1 MNNIQTYNT
10 IAKSKKVSELFLGT
24 IDVNWDFAKIGYS
37 AVCTEALPLTF
48 MEKMVCGIA
57 NLDGKVNL
65 RDLSHIMGLNIEND
79 VQNLKFQDLG
89 ETEILMET
97 LRILKQFGVIV
108 TPDDSFS
115 YVELTEIGKEYYA
128 KGRKFKQ
135 GETKGFTMYFDL
147 TAGKHEHAKTLFSK
161 LTVDG
166 SKVQPEVSEI
176 PFAEESF
183 VKQYAESQIPQ
194 YYSEETGNSFTDMSV
209 TSSEFLYK
217 KVVLGVIYDSS
228 IETYRFEI
236 IDNGGIDTDY
246 ITDYVNLEENYQ
258 HYLELFLAAQPMTTE
273 AKNDTQI
280 KFEEKIAKI
289 QGDVEYA
296 LFNEKPEVALK
307 LVADYAKAPEYMEMQ
322 NVFNYIKSTP
332 KTDSIKDVFISLPE
346 LTKEA
351 EAEIHTLSK
360 DANTRLMLSCGDVED
375 FDSRFGDN
383 VFVLNGDTNSDVL
396 LMMDDATYR
405 CEDLVFSINDINFDV
420 EFLHKQE
427 ENSKEEM
434 EQIRELYATMFIPY
448 ALNKYEELLQ
458 ETETEDILNRISELN
473 GADNLVKFADSYVET
488 TGNDE
493 RLASLRVHRDE
504 QLLEL
509 VEKYSSNLLEELD
522 NLRAN
527 TPLEDIR
534 TLDAM
539 EIAQKAFSSLKGKLI
554 PEQIRDNENGCDRS
568 GIVLTLTDS
577 IRSFESQLN
586 NRENYLRQELL
597 SKSYV
602 VDTNVFVHFPE
613 IMDFIDKG
621 DWTILSLKVL
631 EELDKLKI
639 TLVGKD
645 KRNVK
650 KAIKEINNK
659 IRMKSKTF
667 RLESADTRL
676 LPEEFDKTNPD
687 NLILSVALKYRDRN
701 PFLITNDINF
711 QNRAASMGIPFKGLA
726 DLLPEDV
733 YQTIDFTKP
742 VKKKVSEPN
751 KNQSKDRQKE
761 LLMPTALAQ
770 LMKRAYKA
778 CMEETDEI
786 LVAKFVSKIMSIKPD
801 FKPTTFGYTKFKEMC
816 VAYSSEIELYENS
829 NNALCIRLIDS
840 SISDIEESGKSKN
853 LTDIN
858 SLTKEQQNLLKELL
872 DKMISDEDP
881 NAPVSDGTIRKAFI
895 RQTGVH
901 MKLKPVKQLRES
913 LHIPSAKERM
923 YNFTNKI
930 S

>member
-1 MNNIQTYNT
+1 MNNIQAYNT

-24 IDVNWDFAKIGYS
+24 IDVNWDFAKIGYT

-65 RDLSHIMGLNIEND
+65 GDLAHIMGLNIEND

-97 LRILKQFGVIV
+97 LRTLKQFGVIA

-147 TAGKHEHAKTLFSK
+147 TAGKHAEAKTLFSK

-166 SKVQPEVSEI
+166 SREQPEASEI

-194 YYSEETGNSFTDMSV
+194 YYSEKTGNSFTDMSV

-228 IETYRFEI
+228 TETYRFEI

-246 ITDYVNLEENYQ
+246 ITDHVNLEENYK
-258 HYLELFLAAQPMTTE
+258 HYLDLFLAAQPMTSE
-273 AKNDTQI
+273 SKDDTQI
-280 KFEEKIAKI
+280 KFEEEVAKV
-289 QGDVEYA
+289 QGDAEYA
-296 LFNEKPEVALK
+296 IFNEKPEMALQ
-307 LVADYAKAPEYMEMQ
+307 LVANFAKAPEYMEMQ
-322 NVFNYIKSTP
+322 NIFNFIKSTP
-332 KTDSIKDVFISLPE
+332 KADSIKDVFISLPE
-346 LTKEA
+346 LSQEA
-351 EAEIHTLSK
+351 ETEIRALSK
-360 DANTRLMLSCGDVED
+360 DANTRIMLSCGDVED

-383 VFVLNGDTNSDVL
+383 VFALNGEVNSDVL
-396 LMMDDATYR
+396 LMMDDVTYR
-405 CEDLVFSINDINFDV
+405 CENLVFSINDINFSV

-427 ENSKEEM
+427 GNCEE
-434 EQIRELYATMFIPY
+434 EIDQIRELYATRFIPD

-458 ETETEDILNRISELN
+458 EAEEEDILNRISELN
-473 GADNLVKFADSYVET
+473 GADELIKFADSYVVT
-488 TGNDE
+488 TGNNE
-493 RLASLRVHRDE
+493 RLVNLRARRDE

-509 VEKYSSNLLEELD
+509 VQKYSTNLLEELD

-527 TPLEDIR
+527 TPLEDIK

-539 EIAQKAFSSLKGKLI
+539 EKAQTSFSNLKDKLI
-554 PEQIRDNENGCDRS
+554 PEQSRENENGWGRS
-568 GIVLTLTDS
+568 GVVLALNDS
-577 IRSFESQLN
+577 ISSFEAQLN
-586 NRENYLRQELL
+586 NREAYLRQELL
-597 SKSYV
+597 PKSYV
-602 VDTNVFVHFPE
+602 VDTNVFVHYPE
-613 IMDFIDKG
+613 IMDYIGKD
-621 DWTILSLKVL
+621 DRTILSLKVL
-631 EELDKLKI
+631 EELDKLKV
-639 TLVGKD
+639 TLDGKD

-650 KAIKEINNK
+650 KAIKEINYK

-667 RLESADTRL
+667 RMESADTRL
-676 LPEEFDKTNPD
+676 LPEEFDKTNSD

-733 YQTIDFTKP
+733 YKTIDFTKP
-742 VKKKVSEPN
+742 EKKKELEPKKVQN
-751 KNQSKDRQKE
+751 NGSRNEDAT
-761 LLMPTALAQ
+761 MPKSLAKM
-770 LMKRAYKA
+770 MKKAYKA
-778 CMEETDEI
+778 CIEESDEV
-786 LVAKFVSKIMSIKPD
+786 LVAKFVGEIKAIKPD
-801 FKPTTFGYTKFKEMC
+801 FKPNTFGYSKFKDLC
-816 VAYSSEIELYENS
+816 AAYPSEIELYENS

-840 SISDIEESGKSKN
+840 DSEERGNSQSGNLKDIE
-853 LTDIN
+853 
-858 SLTKEQQNLLKELL
+858 SLNDEQQNMLKDLLV
-872 DKMISDEDP
+872 KMIDEEDSASP
-881 NAPVSDGTIRKAFI
+881 TSDGEIRKAFI
-895 RQTGVH
+895 QMSGVH
-901 MKLKPVKQLRES
+901 IKLKPVKQLRES
-913 LHIPSAKERM
+913 LGIPSAKQRKS
-923 YNFTNKI
+923 NFTN
-930 S
+930 